1 MILLQRLIETQCPQS
16 LLLIETG
23 TNAFVH
29 VVRGGFYVPVQI
41 SGHTNV
47 TLCRCVI
54 VFEMKRAAGQI
65 GVPNPIERY
74 LICTQLAR
82 PELKVATLSRLSVSV
97 IESLWKYDL
106 VLSTSR
112 SGLLHSTDRLQERI

>member
-1 MILLQRLIETQCPQS
+1 M
-16 LLLIETG
+16 
-23 TNAFVH
+23 
-29 VVRGGFYVPVQI
+29 
-41 SGHTNV
+41 
-47 TLCRCVI
+47 I
-54 VFEMKRAAGQI
+54 VFEMKRAAGRI

-82 PELKVATLSRLSVSV
+82 PDLKGAILSTLSVSG

-112 SGLLHSTDRLQERI
+112 SGLLHSTDSLQKGFACKL